1 MVRTARH
8 SLKYDAGLAR
18 YLFVMELRQLRYFVR
33 IVDLGSVSRAAADLY
48 VAQPALSKQIAALEA
63 ELKTSLLVRST
74 RGVTPTDAGLAFYA
88 QAQAVLRQLGRIP
101 DEVRSA
107 AESPTG
113 TVAVGMPFST
123 SSIVAPALVAAVR
136 ERLPGVTLSITQGV
150 SAHLEGLLANGRLN
164 LSLLFER
171 ERPARHIQERPLL
184 VEELFLVTQKKNEKR
199 KGESTVTLA
208 EAARQQLILP
218 GPANTTRR
226 IVEHALAKAGQP
238 LRLAAEVDAP
248 WTTKSMVAAGLGA
261 AILSRSALYPESTT
275 PGLRV
280 QRIVRPSLARAL
292 NLCTSQSETLGR
304 ATTLVLETLEQVV
317 RELVRKGTWQGAALA
332 R

>member
-1 MVRTARH
+1 
-8 SLKYDAGLAR
+8 
-18 YLFVMELRQLRYFVR
+18 MELRQLRYFVR
-33 IVDLGSVSRAAADLY
+33 IVDLGSLSRAAADLY
-48 VAQPALSKQIAALEA
+48 VAQPALSKQMAALEA

-123 SSIVAPALVAAVR
+123 SSIVAPALVAAAR
-136 ERLPGVTLSITQGV
+136 ERLPGVTLAITQGV
-150 SAHLEGLLANGRLN
+150 SGHLEGLLANGRLN

-171 ERPARHIQERPLL
+171 EKAARHIRERPLL
-184 VEELFLVTQKKNEKR
+184 VEELYLVTGSATNRSSEKR
-199 KGESTVTLA
+199 KSENTITLA
-208 EAARQQLILP
+208 EAAGQQLILP
-218 GPANTTRR
+218 GPANTTRQ

-238 LRLAAEVDAP
+238 LRLLAEVDAP

-261 AILSRSALYPESTT
+261 AILSRSALYPESGT

-280 QRIVRPSLARAL
+280 RRIVRPSLTRAL

-317 RELVRKGTWQGAALA
+317 RDLVRQGIWQGAALA

>member
-1 MVRTARH
+1 
-8 SLKYDAGLAR
+8 
-18 YLFVMELRQLRYFVR
+18 MELRQLRYFVR
-33 IVDLGSVSRAAADLY
+33 IVDLGSLSRAAADLY
-48 VAQPALSKQIAALEA
+48 VAQPALSKQMATLEA

-107 AESPTG
+107 AESPIG

-123 SSIVAPALVAAVR
+123 SSIVAPALVAAAR
-136 ERLPGVTLSITQGV
+136 ERLPGVTLAITQGV
-150 SAHLEGLLANGRLN
+150 SGHLEGLLANGRLN

-171 ERPARHIQERPLL
+171 EKAARHIRERPLL
-184 VEELFLVTQKKNEKR
+184 VEELYLVTGSATNRSSEKR
-199 KGESTVTLA
+199 KSENTITLA

-218 GPANTTRR
+218 GPANTTRQ

-238 LRLAAEVDAP
+238 LRLLAEVDAP

-261 AILSRSALYPESTT
+261 AILSRSALYPESGT

-280 QRIVRPSLARAL
+280 RRIVRPSLTRAL

-317 RELVRKGTWQGAALA
+317 RDLVRQGIWQGAALA